1 MMVQVALKLIRH
13 VREALPE
20 IVSGQLL
27 GLAAGETLEVT
38 QCFPIASINSD
49 DDLSEEEQQAR
60 AQADTI
66 AMMTLLRTVNVDSS
80 AVRYPFKPIN
90 TTTNHFSLVFSSV
103 SLYLCPLRHC
113 KAYSMKKWPIH

>member
-1 MMVQVALKLIRH
+1 MALKLIRH

-80 AVRYPFKPIN
+80 AVR
-90 TTTNHFSLVFSSV
+90 
-103 SLYLCPLRHC
+103 
-113 KAYSMKKWPIH
+113 